1 MVPATAA
8 LMIVGPAK
16 HEEKENTTMAG
27 GRSLTTREAVEG
39 VLASERV
46 DVLRESVTV
55 MLREIRELEVA
66 QLARARG

>member
-1 MVPATAA
+1 
-8 LMIVGPAK
+8 
-16 HEEKENTTMAG
+16 MAG